1 MEIYREDQA
10 AALHAFQLA
19 GTQNTGPRCRVLS
32 APPLGT
38 LREETLHTMLSAHRL
53 TAAEQQRILEH
64 AAAQRSYM
72 EQVLEH
78 SSITDSFPDLTKEE
92 FAQYTPALPLSTLF
106 FPKDIRY
113 TYEDYRQHLEQTNE
127 YARTHHGYSLR
138 PCDMVFRNISISVHA
153 GRWAMISKSNAP
165 AIHFVIRY
173 SKLRS
178 AIETFIG

>member
-1 MEIYREDQA
+1 MNSEKVDVIIPTYRPDDGFRDLLRRLSKQS
-10 AALHAFQLA
+10 LSVSRIIVI
-19 GTQNTGPRCRVLS
+19 NTEEKFWNKS
-32 APPLGT
+32 WEEEFPL
-38 LREETLHTMLSAHRL
+38 
-53 TAAEQQRILEH
+53 LEVH
-64 AAAQRSYM
+64 
-72 EQVLEH
+72 H
-78 SSITDSFPDLTKEE
+78 LTKEE

-127 YARTHHGYSLR
+127 YARTHPGYSLR